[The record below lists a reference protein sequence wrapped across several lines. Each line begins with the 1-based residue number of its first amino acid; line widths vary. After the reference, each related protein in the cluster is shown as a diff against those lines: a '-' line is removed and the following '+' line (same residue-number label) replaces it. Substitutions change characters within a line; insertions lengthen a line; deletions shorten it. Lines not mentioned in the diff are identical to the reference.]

1 MARSLPVLSL
11 RQAID
16 EYVIAL
22 SVLSLRRTAVC
33 TMVRDQ
39 PKLLFVLW
47 TGVNSFTQSE
57 QVFGVFFLFKTHN
70 ELWFQQ
76 MSKNR

>member
-1 MARSLPVLSL
+1 
-11 RQAID
+11 
-16 EYVIAL
+16 
-22 SVLSLRRTAVC
+22 VC

-57 QVFGVFFLFKTHN
+57 QYLACFFYSRHTTSSGF
-70 ELWFQQ
+70 
-76 MSKNR
+76 SKCLRTDEHI